1 MHRTI
6 LSTSDLRLN
15 YSSGTI
21 LDKEIER
28 EENSKDECEDEGQ
41 EEVQV
46 DVNNEII
53 ETWMI
58 YPSLVKYD
66 QKFNKMI
73 IVDFAFIL
81 RLESFEHK
89 PQIEYSI
96 VTIWRIMFCF
106 RLDHLFKCQEIEN

>member
-15 YSSGTI
+15 YSSRTI

-28 EENSKDECEDEGQ
+28 EENSKDECEDEDQ

-53 ETWMI
+53 ET
-58 YPSLVKYD
+58 
-66 QKFNKMI
+66 
-73 IVDFAFIL
+73 
-81 RLESFEHK
+81 
-89 PQIEYSI
+89 
-96 VTIWRIMFCF
+96 
-106 RLDHLFKCQEIEN
+106 